1 MALKTILIAG
11 GVALVVASFVPF
23 AFPSSAHVERSA
35 VIDAKPGQL
44 YSLIASNKGYQT
56 FNPYKSSD
64 PDLKIELKGPEHGVG
79 SGFAFNGKDG
89 KGTQFVASV
98 VENRKVHMKID
109 LGAMG
114 QPTQTFDLK
123 PVDGGTEVTWS
134 MDMDFGWNP
143 IGRVMGLF
151 MDGMMGK
158 TFEQGLNNL
167 SGAVGDAA

>member
-11 GVALVVASFVPF
+11 GAALVVASFIPF
-23 AFPSSAHVERSA
+23 TFPGSAHVERSA
-35 VIDAKPGQL
+35 VITAEPEQL
-44 YSLIASNKGYQT
+44 YSLIASNKGYQS
-56 FNPYKSSD
+56 FNPYKSTD
-64 PDLKIELKGPEHGVG
+64 PDLRIELKGPEHGVG
-79 SGFAFNGKDG
+79 SGFAFDGKDG

-123 PVDGGTEVTWS
+123 PVDGGTKVTWS
-134 MDMDFGWNP
+134 MDMEFGWNP

-158 TFEQGLNNL
+158 TFEKGLANL
-167 SGAVGDAA
+167 SSAVDQAA